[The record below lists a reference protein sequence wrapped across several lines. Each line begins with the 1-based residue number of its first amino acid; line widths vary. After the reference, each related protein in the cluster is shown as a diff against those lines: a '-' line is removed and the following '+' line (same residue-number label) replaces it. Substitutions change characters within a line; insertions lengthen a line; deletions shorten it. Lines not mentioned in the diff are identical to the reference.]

1 MREYDDYNDDS
12 IRLYTPILQRVIIL
26 ATVIIAVPVLMWT
39 ITTFVRSYVAR
50 PRAPALERVASTP
63 STRVPL
69 TAAPPSPAPPPPD
82 QSPAPQIDAGSAS
95 DTPNAAADIKH
106 ATGNLASLPGSGGA
120 PGVTNSPSAAVSAAP
135 VQAPSPASAAVNG
148 DASPASLPRP
158 SQAQP
163 QAPRPNDGA
172 TLSAGANSS
181 DRGIAWPNPNATNPP
196 DFAAPRLAA
205 LAAPPAR
212 TATTDDLPAGEPV
225 RGPIPLP
232 RHRPSIF
239 AMAGTMAGAMAGT
252 TTGTIAGPSTGSI
265 ATRGPVPLPR
275 MRPSDAPVEAINSVI
290 EPAYG
295 YRPGLDADR

>member
-26 ATVIIAVPVLMWT
+26 AAVIIAVPVLMWT

-50 PRAPALERVASTP
+50 PRVPALEHVASTTP

-69 TAAPPSPAPPPPD
+69 TAGSPSPAPPPPD
-82 QSPAPQIDAGSAS
+82 QSPAPQIDTGSVS
-95 DTPNAAADIKH
+95 DTPNVAADMKQ
-106 ATGNLASLPGSGGA
+106 ATGNLASLPGSSGA
-120 PGVTNSPSAAVSAAP
+120 SGATNNPSAAVQAAPP

-158 SQAQP
+158 SQTQP

-172 TLSAGANSS
+172 ALSAGASSS
-181 DRGIAWPNPNATNPP
+181 DHGIAWPNPNATNPP
-196 DFAAPRLAA
+196 DFAASRLTSP
-205 LAAPPAR
+205 AAPPAR

-225 RGPIPLP
+225 RGPVPLP

-239 AMAGTMAGAMAGT
+239 AMAGSSAGT
-252 TTGTIAGPSTGSI
+252 VAGPTAAG
-265 ATRGPVPLPR
+265 GPVPLPR
-275 MRPSDAPVEAINSVI
+275 VRPSDAPVEATNSVI
-290 EPAYG
+290 EPGYG